1 MLTALK
7 LIGEA
12 LAFLGAL
19 GVAIAWLCI
28 IAEV

>member
-1 MLTALK
+1 VLTALK

-19 GVAIAWLCI
+19 GVVLVWLHI